1 MNSKELR
8 QKASSSSACSP
19 VTDFCTML
27 RPQPVMNRMPLS
39 WGQLRPQ
46 VIDQRQRQF
55 WRRICCILLT
65 RKPGVSV
72 MPLS

>member
-1 MNSKELR
+1 
-8 QKASSSSACSP
+8 
-19 VTDFCTML
+19 ML